1 MPPVN
6 RNQPKRADSSESRY
20 SLDHQAALER

>member
-6 RNQPKRADSSESRY
+6 RNQPKRTDSSESRY
-20 SLDHQAALER
+20 SLDPQATLER